1 VSPAGRYDPAVR
13 YGGLSLL
20 FFGLV
25 AAAPAWAERLPIK
38 AYTTADGLAQNTVV
52 RIVRDSR
59 GFLWFCTRDGLSRFD
74 GYAFTNYGM
83 AHGLPHPNVN
93 HLLEARDGAYWV
105 ATNGGGV
112 ARLAPKAS
120 GSLFTLYPVGDNPIT
135 NRVNVL
141 YQDRA
146 GSIWAGTDGEV
157 FRLDGD
163 AFRKVDLGLAPGH
176 RWLTVLA
183 FAEDGDGN
191 LWFGTSDGLFVRR
204 RDGRVRSCAI
214 GPSQGYDWVRA
225 LLVDPQGRLWIGH
238 HGRGVLALD
247 LEKWRAAESV
257 LPDHYRIEDVAGAV
271 AARFA
276 GKSGLG
282 GNSIHSLYRSS
293 DGRLWIGSE
302 GGLGELEGSLL
313 RNHGKDAGV
322 AAAPLTGLTEDT
334 GGNLWAATPQGALK
348 IARSGIT
355 TFDTAD
361 GLSGAGVRSIGEDA
375 AGTLYV
381 TTYDARIHSFDGRA
395 FRPHRS
401 PLPASV
407 ALHWP
412 QTALRDRA
420 GDWWVATREGLYR
433 FAPDAARPKAV
444 YTTRDGLSGDGIFSL
459 YESTRG
465 DIWISMA
472 DVENAVMQWE
482 RASGAFRVY
491 TQTDGVPDFVAPS
504 CFAEDRAGGLWA
516 GVHDGGLLRYRDGR
530 FRHLTAADGVPAGQI
545 THLHTDG
552 AGRLWIATNASGVG
566 RIDDPA
572 AESPRVSA
580 VTIKDGLASNNV
592 TCLAEDREGRLYLG
606 SGRGVDRLDPATGR
620 VTHYGEADGLDV
632 GGVEAAHRDRE
643 GRLWFGGPRGVSRLL
658 PGPDR
663 AHRPPPVHISGLHVP
678 GLPTPLSE
686 LGEPEVAGL
695 ELGPDQNQIVI
706 EYVGLAFTPGET
718 LRYRYMLVGAD
729 TGWSAPTAERAVHY
743 AQLAPGRYR
752 FQVLAESAAGGVSSR
767 PAVVAFTVLPRL
779 WQRGWF
785 VALCALAAGLAGTAL
800 YRYRVA
806 RLLEVANV
814 RTRIAT
820 DLHDDIG
827 ANLTKIAILSEVAR
841 QQLGPGAEGDGGPL
855 GAIARIS
862 RESVASMSDIV
873 WAVDPRRDGLPD
885 LVRRMRLHAEELF
898 APRGIALGFDA
909 PAEGRLRLGAG
920 VRRDVFLVFK
930 EALNNAA
937 RHSGC
942 TRVEVGLRLEG
953 GGLCL
958 RVADDGSGF
967 DASAESDGQGLA
979 SMRRRAQRLGAALEV
994 ASAPGKGTEVVLRVP
1009 HVDT

>member
-1 VSPAGRYDPAVR
+1 MRSGARLLLLC
-13 YGGLSLL
+13 GL
-20 FFGLV
+20 
-25 AAAPAWAERLPIK
+25 AAAASARAERLPIK
-38 AYTTADGLAQNTVV
+38 TYTTADGLAQNTVV
-52 RIVRDSR
+52 RVVRDSR

-83 AHGLPHPNVN
+83 SHGLPHPNVN
-93 HLLEARDGAYWV
+93 HLLEARDGTYWV

-112 ARLAPKAS
+112 ARLETGGGP
-120 GSLFTLYPVGDNPIT
+120 SLFTLFPVGDNPIT

-146 GSIWAGTDGEV
+146 GAIWAGTDGEV
-157 FRLDGD
+157 FRLDGG
-163 AFRKVDLGLAPGH
+163 AFRKVDLGLPPGH

-183 FAEDGDGN
+183 FAEDGAGG

-204 RDGRVRSCAI
+204 SDGRVRSCAI
-214 GPSQGYDWVRA
+214 APSQGYDWVRA
-225 LLVDPQGRLWIGH
+225 LLLDSQGGRLWIGH
-238 HGRGVLALD
+238 HGVGVLALD
-247 LEKWRAAESV
+247 LEKWRAADGA
-257 LPDHYRIEDVAGAV
+257 LPEQYRLEDVAGAV
-271 AARFA
+271 AAPFA
-276 GKSGLG
+276 GGDSVHALF
-282 GNSIHSLYRSS
+282 RSA

-302 GGLGELEGSLL
+302 DGLGEFDGTRL
-313 RNHGKDAGV
+313 RSYGKEAGV
-322 AAAPLTGLTEDT
+322 SAAPLTGLTEDT

-348 IARSGIT
+348 IARSGFT

-420 GDWWVATREGLYR
+420 GDWWVSTRQGLYR

-459 YESTRG
+459 YESRRG

-482 RASGAFRVY
+482 RASGAFRVF

-516 GVHDGGLLRYRDGR
+516 GVHDGGLLRYRHGR
-530 FRHLTAADGVPAGQI
+530 FRHLTAADGVPPGQI
-545 THLHTDG
+545 TQLHADG
-552 AGRLWIATNASGVG
+552 AGRLWIATNASGLG

-572 AESPRVSA
+572 AERPRIA
-580 VTIKDGLASNNV
+580 TVTIKDGLASNNV
-592 TCLAEDREGRLYLG
+592 TSLAEDREGRLYVG
-606 SGRGVDRLDPATGR
+606 SGRGVDRLDPKTGR

-643 GRLWFGGPRGVSRLL
+643 GRLWFGGPRGVSRLV

-663 AHRPPPVHISGLHVP
+663 TSSPPPVHISGLHVP
-678 GLPTPLSE
+678 GRPTRLSE

-695 ELGPDQNQIVI
+695 ELGPDQNQVVI
-706 EYVGLAFTPGET
+706 EYVGLAFTAGET
-718 LRYRYMLVGAD
+718 LRYRYMLEGAD

-752 FQVLAESAAGGVSSR
+752 FLVVAESAAGGVSAR
-767 PAVVAFTVLPRL
+767 PAVVAFTVQPRL
-779 WQRGWF
+779 WQRAWF
-785 VALCALAAGLAGTAL
+785 LALCALAAGLLGTWL

-841 QQLGPGAEGDGGPL
+841 QQLGPEGAGESGPL

-898 APRGIALGFDA
+898 SPRGVALEFEA
-909 PAEGRLRLGAG
+909 PGEGRLRLGAG

-942 TRVEVGLRLEG
+942 SRVAVQLRLEG
-953 GGLCL
+953 GGLSL
-958 RVADDGSGF
+958 RVADDGAGF
-967 DASAESDGQGLA
+967 DPAVESDGQGLA
-979 SMRRRAQRLGAALEV
+979 SMRRRAKRLGAALEV
-994 ASAPGKGTEVVLRVP
+994 GSARGKGTEIVLRVP